1 MSAERWRI
9 EEPPQEEVAGA
20 PPTMVASLAY
30 LWAAL
35 RRRWRTWTVGALA
48 GLLLGVAAAALMSPA
63 SSATVTLLLTHPDG
77 TDPASAMQTDLSIL
91 HTRTVAERTVEALHS
106 SMPPGIFQEQVQA
119 TAVTSTV
126 LSIQV
131 SAADP
136 AAAVKAART
145 FATTYLAFR
154 KTQLEAQSN
163 ALVAGYQNQIAAAQQ
178 QVETLTTQY
187 NTLSSGGPATQA
199 EAGDVLSRRS
209 QLSAQILTLQQ
220 QISASKLATDSVAQ
234 ASHVLDPAQAN
245 DVSRMRRA
253 VLLGASGLIGGL
265 CLGVAIVLFG
275 ALTSFRLRRREE
287 VALAVGVPVRYAAAG
302 LQPGWGPSRVL
313 GRGVGR
319 HAAAHGRA
327 LLVHGLLTALRADP
341 RLAVVTIGRTA
352 ADDAALLVALTGIE
366 LAGQRPGVVLVDL
379 GERPRLAGVAHRLLP
394 ATTAG
399 PVTGPA
405 ASPAAHSPAD
415 VTMTLTQPPTVVRPE
430 GVAPLAPGPFADDT
444 GAAPTG
450 GAGEA
455 AEAAAAAE
463 VVLSLFVL
471 EPDTGADELPGWA
484 DRAVLLVQ
492 AGAATPEQLRTAAEL
507 LRSAGIEPA
516 FVMLLGTD
524 RTDESLGR
532 PQLVGGAGVTE
543 LYRSRS

>member
-9 EEPPQEEVAGA
+9 EEPPQEEVAGT

-48 GLLLGVAAAALMSPA
+48 GLLIGIGAAAFMTPA
-63 SSATVTLLLTHPDG
+63 ASATVTLLLTHPDG

-106 SMPPGIFQEQVQA
+106 SLPPGVFQERVQA
-119 TAVTSTV
+119 TEVTSTV

-154 KTQLEAQSN
+154 KTQLEAQSD
-163 ALVAGYQNQIAAAQQ
+163 ALVAGYQNQIDAAQQ
-178 QVETLTTQY
+178 QVTTLTAQY
-187 NTLSSGGPATQA
+187 NTLSGGGPTAQA

-234 ASHVLDPAQAN
+234 ASHVLDPARAN
-245 DVSRMRRA
+245 DASPLRRA
-253 VLLGASGLIGGL
+253 VLLGASGLIGGT

-302 LQPGWGPSRVL
+302 LRHGWGPSRVS
-313 GRGVGR
+313 GRRVGPR
-319 HAAAHGRA
+319 AAAHGRA
-327 LLVHGLLTALRADP
+327 VLVHGLVTALRADP
-341 RLAVVTIGRTA
+341 RLAVVTVGRTA
-352 ADDAALLVALTGIE
+352 VDDAALLVALTGIE
-366 LAGQRPGVVLVDL
+366 LASAQHTGVVLVDL
-379 GERPRLAGVAHRLLP
+379 GDRPRLGALVHRLL
-394 ATTAG
+394 
-399 PVTGPA
+399 
-405 ASPAAHSPAD
+405 AHSSDSRPVVA
-415 VTMTLTQPPTVVRPE
+415 PTVVRPE
-430 GVAPLAPGPFADDT
+430 GAAPLAPGPFADG
-444 GAAPTG
+444 GA
-450 GAGEA
+450 AGEA
-455 AEAAAAAE
+455 AETAAAGE
-463 VVLSLFVL
+463 IVLSLFTL

-484 DRAVLLVQ
+484 DRAVVLVQ
-492 AGAATPEQLRTAAEL
+492 AGSATAEQLRTAAEL

-516 FVMLLGTD
+516 FVVLLGTD

>member
-9 EEPPQEEVAGA
+9 EEPPQEDVAGA

-106 SMPPGIFQEQVQA
+106 SLPPGIFQEQVQA

-187 NTLSSGGPATQA
+187 NALSSGGPATQA

-245 DVSRMRRA
+245 SSSPLRRA
-253 VLLGASGLIGGL
+253 VLLGASGLIGGV

-302 LQPGWGPSRVL
+302 LQPGWGPSRLL

-341 RLAVVTIGRTA
+341 RLALVTVGRTA

-366 LAGQRPGVVLVDL
+366 LAGQRQDVVLVDL
-379 GERPRLAGVAHRLLP
+379 GERPRLAGVADRLLP
-394 ATTAG
+394 VSGPGPTA
-399 PVTGPA
+399 P
-405 ASPAAHSPAD
+405 SPAD
-415 VTMTLTQPPTVVRPE
+415 VTTTATQPPTVVRPE
-430 GVAPLAPGPFADDT
+430 GVAPLAPGPFADDAST
-444 GAAPTG
+444 GPSTG
-450 GAGEA
+450 PSTGEAGAA

-463 VVLSLFVL
+463 IVLSLFVL
-471 EPDTGADELPGWA
+471 EADTGADELPGWA
-484 DRAVLLVQ
+484 DRAVLLVR

-532 PQLVGGAGVTE
+532 PQVVGGAGVTE